1 MKVTEPGCA
10 ILKEVILRPPYY
22 GAKDHNTNPDR
33 LGKSPGFFI
42 GILPEI
48 DFSNNPNR
56 IRVLVQVHQRDLYKQ
71 KWLKMLAWV
80 HTMDLY
86 EHSER

>member
-1 MKVTEPGCA
+1 MTEPWRA
-10 ILKEVILRPPYY
+10 VLKEVILRPPYDV
-22 GAKDHNTNPDR
+22 AKDHKTNPDS
-33 LGKSPGFFI
+33 LEKSPRIYIGF
-42 GILPEI
+42 LTEN

-80 HTMDLY
+80 HTKDLY